1 MEEVIRRVQPEA
13 AIQSGAV
20 RPVGP
25 RRQGSGQGFASELA
39 DHAGTQRRDPDE
51 HEEPEG
57 RDVDRSVG
65 PPDGEETGGQI
76 DVTG

>member
-1 MEEVIRRVQPEA
+1 MEDSIRRVQPEA

-25 RRQGSGQGFASELA
+25 RRQGSGQEFASELA
-39 DHAGTQRRDPDE
+39 GQAGKPRRDPDAD
-51 HEEPEG
+51 EEPEG
-57 RDVDRSVG
+57 GDVDRSVG
-65 PPDGEETGGQI
+65 PPAGDETGGQI